1 MYTNIL
7 VAIDGSDT
15 AEQALTQ
22 AIDLAKALG
31 SRIRLVHVA
40 TESDSIPADLPGV
53 DIQAILQH
61 VHDSGAAILAR
72 ARDRVS
78 TAGVAVETRLVEAWS
93 GQPGEEVIQQARQ
106 WPADL
111 IVCGTHGRRG
121 LRRILMGS
129 DAEFVLRHTP
139 VPVLLVR
146 AQTMQERP

>member
-1 MYTNIL
+1 MYNSIL
-7 VAIDGSDT
+7 VAIDGSD
-15 AEQALTQ
+15 AAKQALTQ
-22 AIDLAKALG
+22 AIDLAKSLG

-40 TESDSIPADLPGV
+40 TESDAVPADLPGS
-53 DIQAILQH
+53 DIKDILQQ
-61 VHDSGAAILAR
+61 VRNTATALLAA
-72 ARDRVS
+72 ARDRVG
-78 TAGVAVETRLVEAWS
+78 AEAVAVETRLVEAWS

-129 DAEFVLRHTP
+129 DAEFVVRHSP

-146 AQTMQERP
+146 TQTKQELL